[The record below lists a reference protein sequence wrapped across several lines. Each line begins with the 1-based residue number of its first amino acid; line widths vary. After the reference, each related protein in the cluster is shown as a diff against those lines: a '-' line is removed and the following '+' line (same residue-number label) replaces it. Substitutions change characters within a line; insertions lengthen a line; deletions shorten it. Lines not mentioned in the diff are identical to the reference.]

1 VLVTSELARLRRE
14 PVLRCIRIHQTRARR
29 DSTKDLFADTSH
41 SVNDQLGFIET
52 RVPPKS
58 PKRRLRSLRQD
69 DPGMEEIAMAP
80 TATGKVSASSIEPRV
95 GSSMLV
101 DSVAVWVN
109 EGGAGGEVVR

>member
-1 VLVTSELARLRRE
+1 
-14 PVLRCIRIHQTRARR
+14 
-29 DSTKDLFADTSH
+29 
-41 SVNDQLGFIET
+41 
-52 RVPPKS
+52 
-58 PKRRLRSLRQD
+58 
-69 DPGMEEIAMAP
+69 MEEIAMAP